1 MLFLVVL
8 IIALGWAGWF
18 WSWGR
23 DRFVSNNGLG
33 LSPNPFAPRPA
44 SPLSA
49 PRTAS
54 MARRRRRE
62 VLGALALAAL
72 LSFLLARAWS
82 LLWTV
87 HIAVDLALIA
97 YAAAVF
103 MHERPSVQS
112 LDTNSSVSPLA
123 TRAIEVRRRLHP
135 VLDPSVSAN
144 RPGPN

>member
-1 MLFLVVL
+1 MLFLVIL

-23 DRFVSNNGLG
+23 DRMLSNNGLG
-33 LSPNPFAPRPA
+33 IVPNPFAPRPV

-72 LSFLLARAWS
+72 VSFLLARAWS
-82 LLWTV
+82 LLWTLHV
-87 HIAVDLALIA
+87 LVDLALIA
-97 YAAAVF
+97 YAAAVYAL
-103 MHERPSVQS
+103 ERANVE
-112 LDTNSSVSPLA
+112 PLGSRISMVPA
-123 TRAIEVRRRLHP
+123 VARAAQVRHRLQP
-135 VLDPSVSAN
+135 VLDSSESTN
-144 RPGPN
+144 RPGPH